1 MSDPEAKR
9 IKGLGPLSGPLGRR
23 LLAGFLALSLVPL
36 LVSNGVGYLRSEVII
51 EGLVER
57 YLRGIADLQARHI
70 GERLDR
76 LEAALTTLSGQAPS
90 VGSPAIGPVWDRTT
104 LEAALE
110 EHSDFDAVYVFD
122 EEGEIVASAPL
133 PPEDL
138 PPWIGPSL
146 NEPAEGLEVRR
157 DSTSRGY
164 PFIRFAVRIPTDDGD
179 VGRRYLGATVS
190 LGASLL
196 DVPEHTAGSVETLVV
211 DEVGRPVFVSH
222 PHAPIDYGARLD
234 TPLLGPASPP
244 SAVYRDRVGTQ
255 VLGTVTEIPSV
266 PWRLI
271 NEVPVADALQELRG
285 LRAISLWLATV
296 LAFLVAAAAWVL
308 SARIVAPVRRLV
320 AATRRLGGGELSARV
335 ETVERDEIGEL
346 GASFNRMAGELERAS
361 ARVEELH
368 RAELERAGQLATVG
382 ELAAGVAHEI
392 KNPIAGISGGM
403 DLIGRRVPDDPELRQ
418 IVEEM
423 RRQTDRVSVAVRDL
437 LSFARPVE
445 PRLAPTAVNVVAERS
460 KALIAPAAEGA
471 GVSIVD
477 QLSAALPAV
486 HADEEL
492 LGQCVV
498 NLLMNAIQAAG
509 KGGWVRLATTAEE
522 DGVTIAVTDSG
533 EGVPPGMLEQ
543 IFKPFFTTK
552 HQGTGLGLSI
562 TADIIARHEGRISVE
577 NEQGGG
583 ASFRIWLPSDPDGG
597 PG

>member
-1 MSDPEAKR
+1 M
-9 IKGLGPLSGPLGRR
+9 
-23 LLAGFLALSLVPL
+23 
-36 LVSNGVGYLRSEVII
+36 
-51 EGLVER
+51 
-57 YLRGIADLQARHI
+57 
-70 GERLDR
+70 
-76 LEAALTTLSGQAPS
+76 
-90 VGSPAIGPVWDRTT
+90 
-104 LEAALE
+104 
-110 EHSDFDAVYVFD
+110 
-122 EEGEIVASAPL
+122 
-133 PPEDL
+133 
-138 PPWIGPSL
+138 
-146 NEPAEGLEVRR
+146 
-157 DSTSRGY
+157 
-164 PFIRFAVRIPTDDGD
+164 
-179 VGRRYLGATVS
+179 
-190 LGASLL
+190 
-196 DVPEHTAGSVETLVV
+196 
-211 DEVGRPVFVSH
+211 
-222 PHAPIDYGARLD
+222 
-234 TPLLGPASPP
+234 
-244 SAVYRDRVGTQ
+244 
-255 VLGTVTEIPSV
+255 
-266 PWRLI
+266 
-271 NEVPVADALQELRG
+271 
-285 LRAISLWLATV
+285 
-296 LAFLVAAAAWVL
+296 
-308 SARIVAPVRRLV
+308 
-320 AATRRLGGGELSARV
+320 
-335 ETVERDEIGEL
+335 ERDEIGEL

-577 NEQGGG
+577 NEQGAG